1 MSVLSECT
9 EQLGEKHLDET
20 TLEKNSFSATWHFP
34 FWPLQTLKAGHG
46 GGVIIICTADVALSV
61 GSNKISKGH
70 RLPEKNYNRN
80 GNTFPFLL

>member
-46 GGVIIICTADVALSV
+46 GGVIILRAADVALSV
-61 GSNKISKGH
+61 GSNKIAKGH
-70 RLPEKNYNRN
+70 RLTETRFHFCYKE
-80 GNTFPFLL
+80 

>member
-46 GGVIIICTADVALSV
+46 GGVIILCTADVALSV
-61 GSNKISKGH
+61 GSNKIAKGH
-70 RLPEKNYNRN
+70 RLPEKN
-80 GNTFPFLL
+80 